1 MRHFRL
7 LAFLL
12 KMKRYPVRESES
24 VIELQRA
31 GQKRPTP
38 CVRLGL
44 HKVAAAEEMALF
56 SFFWAAVLIFSCTS
70 FTEIDYAT

>member
-1 MRHFRL
+1 MRG
-7 LAFLL
+7 
-12 KMKRYPVRESES
+12 K
-24 VIELQRA
+24 
-31 GQKRPTP
+31 KRPTP

-70 FTEIDYAT
+70 FTEIDYAILILFRTKLATPDNLRAE